1 MKDDLKD
8 LINKLSEDKIL
19 SVKRSKIDLDM
30 KLVFEYYINR
40 EPDSDFVSKYIKYHG
55 VTYNLKI
62 AIIYYIKVVLNKLA
76 KVRMDKT
83 YVYIEI

>member
-1 MKDDLKD
+1 MKDDLKE
-8 LINKLSEDKIL
+8 LMNKLSKDKIL

-30 KLVFEYYINR
+30 KLVFEYYINH

-55 VTYNLKI
+55 VNYNLKI
-62 AIIYYIKVVLNKLA
+62 AIIYYIKVVLHKLA
-76 KVRMDKT
+76 KVRMDET